1 MIQGFNVVEK
11 QTPKPAKSRFSDP
24 VALRAVYDKLTEE
37 DLPEAKRRVTLRNMY
52 EGNLPYNPEQLRNCG
67 LKNIANVNFL
77 GLKGVIDNRADALL
91 RLSSDTANLVELR
104 PLARELAGPDAERI
118 ARVVAEEFS
127 NTIRETGKV
136 IPALS
141 MMHTEADLY
150 GLGPITW
157 PDSIDYNPIA
167 LERGQLRFVGNGSV
181 ISSNHDLFMFES
193 TLQASYIFY
202 LLDNREVA
210 EQEGWDVKALER
222 WLVDVFANS
231 QETAAQPGVENG
243 TSVAEQGLSLWRQN
257 RYQEE
262 HQFDELKV
270 IHAFV
275 REMSFPRSITHI
287 MMPASEQ
294 KDFLFRKT
302 GAYATMDE
310 CLLWFPYSVNCKY
323 ARAVRGLA
331 SFLFPIEA
339 LNNRFTCQMVDVAF
353 RASTFVLTQ
362 KTAGTQSN
370 LTINE
375 QGPYTF
381 IPQEFTP
388 AQSQV
393 SPNFQQLAQVKQ
405 LLDNIGIN
413 SVTGADKGPVGTT
426 GVKTFQGS
434 DRQTKAEVELQQRL
448 RSHKEEALFVQKLAV
463 LDKVFRETFKRFVRL
478 AVSNDPVLT
487 ADFPEIG
494 VFLERCARRG
504 VTQEVIAEIPQAFT
518 VVTCRDL
525 VLGSEGKVGVLSEVL
540 GAFGGNLDETGR
552 RNATRD
558 IVQLRMGQ
566 QAADRYIPENS
577 RDQQPSDAASLA
589 VLENNMFREGK
600 ETMVGQDQLHWSHI
614 PVHARLLQE
623 IVDAVGARPD
633 SQPSEEEAKQ
643 IEDPRGLLQTLVAC
657 SQHIQEHLAIGGMQI
672 GMQGQTKQVQ
682 KMLRDLRPTVKSL
695 NLAVATQERVEQA
708 EREKQEREMEE
719 LQRRADE
726 NDFRKEAYKA
736 DKKAEIDKYKA
747 DLQHEVEMHKLG
759 LESETRGR
767 QAEIEDR
774 KAAGDEERRNRETDA
789 KISAQDRM
797 VKAKAN
803 AASAVQRMNAVQQA
817 TGFSQTSP
825 ADIAG
830 EEEPDAGEFMSL

>member
-1 MIQGFNVVEK
+1 MIQGFNVVEG

-37 DLPEAKRRVTLRNMY
+37 DRAESVRRVKLRYMY

-67 LKNIANVNFL
+67 LKDIANVNFL
-77 GLKGVIDNRADALL
+77 GLKGVIDNRSDALL
-91 RLSSDTANLVELR
+91 QLSSDTANLVELR
-104 PLARELAGPDAERI
+104 PLARELAGPDADRI

-157 PDSIDYNPIA
+157 PDSINYNPVA

-193 TLQASYIFY
+193 ILPASYIFY

-210 EQEGWDVKALER
+210 EMEGWDVKVLER
-222 WLVDVFANS
+222 WLVDVFANN
-231 QETAAQPGVENG
+231 QETAAQPGAEGG
-243 TSVAEQGLSLWRQN
+243 TSVAEQNLALYRQN

-287 MMPASEQ
+287 MMPASEL
-294 KDFLFRKT
+294 KEFLYRKQN
-302 GAYATMDE
+302 AYKTMDE

-323 ARAVRGLA
+323 ARSVRGLA

-339 LNNRFTCQMVDVAF
+339 LNNRFTCRMVDVAF
-353 RASTFVLTQ
+353 RAATFVMTQ
-362 KTAGTQSN
+362 KSPGAQAN
-370 LTINE
+370 ITINE

-405 LLDNIGIN
+405 ILDNVGIN
-413 SVTGADKGPVGTT
+413 SVTGADNGPVGTT

-448 RSHKEEALFVQKLAV
+448 RSHKEEGLFVQKLSV
-463 LDKVFRETFKRFVRL
+463 LDKVFRETFKRFIKL
-478 AVSNDPVLT
+478 AVSGDPVLT
-487 ADFPEIG
+487 ADYPEIS
-494 VFLERCARRG
+494 VFLERCSRRG
-504 VTQEVIAEIPQAFT
+504 VSVEVLAEIPSTFT

-525 VLGSEGKVGVLSEVL
+525 VLGSEGKVAVLSEIL
-540 GAFGGNLDETGR
+540 GNFGGNLDETGR

-566 QAADRYIPENS
+566 QAADRYIPENN

-589 VLENNMFREGK
+589 VIENNMFREGK
-600 ETMVGQDQLHWSHI
+600 ETMVGQDQLHWAHI

-623 IVDAVGARPD
+623 IVDIVGARPD
-633 SQPSEEEAKQ
+633 NQPSEEEVKQ
-643 IEDPRGLLQTLVAC
+643 IEDPRGTLQTLVAC

-672 GMQGQTKQVQ
+672 GMQAQTKQVQ

-708 EREKQEREMEE
+708 EREKQEREMED

-736 DKKAEIDKYKA
+736 DKKAEIDRYKA
-747 DLQHEVEMHKLG
+747 DLQHEVDMHKLG
-759 LESETRGR
+759 LESERASR
-767 QAEIEDR
+767 QAEIDDR
-774 KAAGDEERRNRETDA
+774 RVDGDEARRNRETEA
-789 KISAQDRM
+789 RISANDRM
-797 VKAKAN
+797 VQAKAN
-803 AASAVQRMNAVQQA
+803 AAAAASRMNAVQQA

-830 EEEPDAGEFMSL
+830 TDEPDAGQFMSL

>member
-1 MIQGFNVVEK
+1 MIKGFNVVEG

-37 DLPEAKRRVTLRNMY
+37 DRAESVRRVKLRCMY

-67 LKNIANVNFL
+67 LKDIANVNFL
-77 GLKGVIDNRADALL
+77 GLKGVIDNRSDALL

-104 PLARELAGPDAERI
+104 PLARELAGPDADRI

-157 PDSIDYNPIA
+157 PDSINYNPVA

-193 TLQASYIFY
+193 ILPASYIFY
-202 LLDNREVA
+202 LLDNREIA
-210 EQEGWDVKALER
+210 EKEGWDVKVLER

-231 QETAAQPGVENG
+231 QETAAQPGAEGG
-243 TSVAEQGLSLWRQN
+243 TSVAEQNLALYRQN

-287 MMPASEQ
+287 MMPASEL
-294 KDFLFRKT
+294 KEFLYRKQN
-302 GAYATMDE
+302 AYATMDE

-323 ARAVRGLA
+323 ARSVRGLA

-339 LNNRFTCQMVDVAF
+339 LNNRFTCRMVDVAF
-353 RASTFVLTQ
+353 RAATFVMTQ
-362 KTAGTQSN
+362 KSPGAQAN
-370 LTINE
+370 ITINE

-405 LLDNIGIN
+405 ILDNVGIN

-448 RSHKEEALFVQKLAV
+448 RSHKEEGLFVQKLSV
-463 LDKVFRETFKRFVRL
+463 LDKVFRETFKRFIRL
-478 AVSNDPVLT
+478 AVSGNPVLT
-487 ADFPEIG
+487 ADYPEIS
-494 VFLERCARRG
+494 VFLERCSRRG
-504 VTQEVIAEIPQAFT
+504 VSVEVLAEIPSTFT

-525 VLGSEGKVGVLSEVL
+525 VLGSEGKVGVLSEIL
-540 GAFGGNLDETGR
+540 GNFGGNLDETGR

-566 QAADRYIPENS
+566 QAADRYIPENN

-589 VLENNMFREGK
+589 VIENNMFREGK
-600 ETMVGQDQLHWSHI
+600 ETMVGQDQLHWAHI

-623 IVDAVGARPD
+623 IVDIVGARPD
-633 SQPSEEEAKQ
+633 SQPSEEEVRQ
-643 IEDPRGLLQTLVAC
+643 IEDPRGTLRTLVAC

-672 GMQGQTKQVQ
+672 GMQAQTKQVQ
-682 KMLRDLRPTVKSL
+682 KMLRDLRSTVKSL

-708 EREKQEREMEE
+708 EREKQEREMED

-736 DKKAEIDKYKA
+736 DKKAEIDRYKA
-747 DLQHEVEMHKLG
+747 DLQHEVDMHKLG
-759 LESETRGR
+759 LESERASR
-767 QAEIEDR
+767 QAEIDDR
-774 KAAGDEERRNRETDA
+774 RVDGDEARRNRETEA
-789 KISAQDRM
+789 RISANDRM
-797 VKAKAN
+797 VQAKAN
-803 AASAVQRMNAVQQA
+803 AAAAASRMNAVQQA

-830 EEEPDAGEFMSL
+830 TDEPDAGQFMSL